1 MSGALERLRQDVA
14 QALNRGGVAAV
25 AAMEPQ
31 GRKRWDTP
39 VAAVGLA
46 GLSCRPG
53 GFQDYLGTGKNP
65 DTGAQE
71 ERYGRGAEL
80 TLSLDLYAPRD
91 AGEGACQQA
100 LARMSE
106 VLLTGGAGGLEV
118 AEIAA
123 ERVEFLHQDG
133 LYRLPVRCR
142 CAAWLIVRRD
152 SAGAFTDFEVKGRL
166 V

>member
-31 GRKRWDTP
+31 GRKRWDGP

-53 GFQDYLGTGKNP
+53 GFQDYLGTGQNP

-71 ERYGRGAEL
+71 ERYGRAAEL
-80 TLSLDLYAPRD
+80 TLSLDLYAPREG
-91 AGEGACQQA
+91 GEGACQQA
-100 LARMSE
+100 LARMGE

-118 AEIAA
+118 AELTAGQ
-123 ERVEFLHQDG
+123 VEFLHQDG

-152 SAGAFTDFEVKGRL
+152 AGGYFTDFEVKGRL